1 MTARGSGTLEVR
13 VGIAMMAAGLAFL
26 AAAVYLVYS
35 SKTLA
40 GLLAAAVGFT
50 IVGVGE
56 NLVKS

>member
-1 MTARGSGTLEVR
+1 MKGRSAGTLEAR
-13 VGIAMMAAGLAFL
+13 VGVAMIAAGLAFL

-40 GLLAAAVGFT
+40 GLLAAAIGFT